1 MVPTRGPQRVLQ
13 DTHTSPQERAPSCK
27 KREVSPQDA
36 CVFCVDQKLS
46 QRMANRH
53 RDRDNQ
59 RRPLVVWESAE
70 NTRFFGVSCNVVS
83 PRLVGWTRRSRS
95 ASHLCFFL
103 DVFVFLGLQEF
114 LCVCRWACLPS
125 CGRNFLQ
132 LLPLRGSNLRRN
144 LPELR

>member
-70 NTRFFGVSCNVVS
+70 NTLNFSVSVAMWS
-83 PRLVGWTRRSRS
+83 LRAGWDGQDARGHPLIFAGILVCLSLG
-95 ASHLCFFL
+95 FL
-103 DVFVFLGLQEF
+103 AFL
-114 LCVCRWACLPS
+114 R
-125 CGRNFLQ
+125 RNFLQ